1 MHGMKSAKKAVK
13 KAAVARKKAAA
24 KKAGRVARKVA
35 REDAG
40 IPVAVRN
47 LGPIARAD
55 LQLKPLTIFVGPN
68 GTGKTFVCK
77 AIHSAIGAMI
87 ANPGGE
93 LFHKYDRRIRFFA
106 DALKQEMP
114 KSVRHAHAGAFQN
127 SSGAESAEARSSNFF
142 AKLEDGLDDI
152 KRRASSL
159 FFEDEFIEQ
168 SIADLRKK
176 CDGLLVLYR
185 KNRQA
190 LVKTAVSTPARERP
204 VLSQIGKLRPRDIRI
219 QTKKTI
225 ADFSIS
231 EDDLRGAAILG
242 CAGELWRAIS
252 ALAKVE
258 WDDKITT
265 IREGV
270 GNAFHN
276 GVAANFQIVPHDVLG
291 ELGSADAE
299 ISIAN
304 MNFTLAPEAGV
315 VEFAR
320 GGVHTMRKWS
330 RTLFLDSPVYWKLK
344 SALENMR
351 MSDARRRELDGVPQ
365 YFYDIAILLRK
376 KLTASNFS
384 EMSKELEEIIGGK
397 IVVDPD
403 TNTLRFRD
411 KRGREY
417 SMHATAGGI
426 VNLGVLSLLI
436 EHGIV
441 AKNTIVFVDE
451 PESNLHPKW
460 QTIIAETLARLAG
473 AGVHVVIATHSDWML
488 DAVANLVRQG
498 ETNSGEGCSLKED
511 DVNVYWFGA
520 DKSGKGSKV
529 FHQPFD
535 NDNGYLPK
543 DVREESTAL
552 YNKAVPLQIKLD
564 EMRDK

>member
-1 MHGMKSAKKAVK
+1 MKSAKKAVR

-24 KKAGRVARKVA
+24 KKAGRVVRKVA

-40 IPVAVRN
+40 IPVTVRN

-114 KSVRHAHAGAFQN
+114 KSVRHAHMGAFQN

-168 SIADLRKK
+168 SVADLCKK

-190 LVKTAVSTPARERP
+190 LVKTARSTPAQERP
-204 VLSQIGKLRPRDIRI
+204 ALSQTDKSRSRGIHIPPEGNSPGIY
-219 QTKKTI
+219 
-225 ADFSIS
+225 IS
-231 EDDLRGAAILG
+231 EEDLRGAHILRY
-242 CAGELWRAIS
+242 ARELWQAIS

-258 WDDKITT
+258 WGDKFMT
-265 IREGV
+265 IKEGA
-270 GNAFHN
+270 GNAFRN
-276 GVAANFQIVPHDVLG
+276 RIAVNFQIAPHDVLG
-291 ELGSADAE
+291 ASKDAPAR
-299 ISIAN
+299 IDIAN
-304 MNFTLAPEAGV
+304 AKFTLTPEEGAI
-315 VEFAR
+315 EFSLR
-320 GGVHTMRKWS
+320 GVHTMQKWS
-330 RTLFLDSPVYWKLK
+330 RALFLDSPVYWKLK

-351 MSDARRRELDGVPQ
+351 MSSTQRRELDGVPQ

-397 IVVDPD
+397 IVVSPD

-460 QTIIAETLARLAG
+460 QTIMAETLARLAS
-473 AGVHVVIATHSDWML
+473 AGVHIVIATHSDWLL